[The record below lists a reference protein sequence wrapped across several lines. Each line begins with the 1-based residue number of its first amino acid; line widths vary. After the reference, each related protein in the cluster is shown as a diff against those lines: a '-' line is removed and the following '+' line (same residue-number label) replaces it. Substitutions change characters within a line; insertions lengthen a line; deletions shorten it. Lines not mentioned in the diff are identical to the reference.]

1 MKNILIVLALISS
14 FVLVGCP
21 AKEVEAGELP
31 TTAQTEQAGTGE
43 TEIPEPN

>member
-21 AKEVEAGELP
+21 PEEGEPGTLPTQAQTDEAGSDESK
-31 TTAQTEQAGTGE
+31 
-43 TEIPEPN
+43 IPDPL